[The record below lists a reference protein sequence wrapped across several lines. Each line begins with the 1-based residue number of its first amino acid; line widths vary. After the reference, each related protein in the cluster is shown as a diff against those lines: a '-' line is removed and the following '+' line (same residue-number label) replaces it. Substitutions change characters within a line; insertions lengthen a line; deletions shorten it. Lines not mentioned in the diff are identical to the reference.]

1 MSELIETVPRME
13 LSVQDIEH
21 LVEEL
26 RAYHAIYSP
35 LLQRREQREAAHA
48 YLQGLLAT
56 LPRKSIEPMV
66 LAVDGVAP
74 AAVRAMQA
82 FISEGRWNDER
93 LLQQHWKE
101 VDTDLGAA
109 DGVLMVDGSDFPKQ
123 GIHSVGVKRQYCGE
137 LGKRANCQA
146 GVFMGYVSTQG
157 YTLLDRRLYVPA
169 EWLTDDAYAE
179 RRRQCGLPSAT
190 TFQTKPALA
199 LEMLTAVV
207 QSQALRCRWVVA
219 DEAFGNTPDFLD
231 GVAGLGLW
239 YFAEVPHS
247 TRVWEERPAT
257 HIPPRRGRGRR
268 PPRERLVAGAPE
280 AQAVLKVA
288 AALPAEAWTRQTIK
302 EGSQGP
308 MVAEFA
314 TRRMVAVRDALPG
327 PDVWVVMR
335 RHVETG
341 ELKIY
346 LCNAPADTALDT
358 CVRMS
363 GMRWPIETCF
373 EDSKQ
378 LLGMGAYEVRSWTGW
393 HHHMTLVI
401 LAHFFV
407 VRMRLRFKKKAPAV
421 TLPQVVMVLAT
432 VLPFREFDTQLA
444 LDILVYHQQRN
455 HAAYLSHRKRR
466 IALVTQRE

>member
-1 MSELIETVPRME
+1 MMDLIETTPKMD
-13 LSVQDIEH
+13 LAIQDIAH

-35 LLQRREQREAAHA
+35 LFQRREQREGAHV

-74 AAVRAMQA
+74 KAVRAMQS
-82 FISEGRWNDER
+82 FISEGQWNDER
-93 LLQQHWKE
+93 LLHQHWKE

-109 DGVLMVDGSDFPKQ
+109 EGVLMVDGSDFPKQ
-123 GIHSVGVKRQYCGE
+123 GVHSVGVKRQYCGE

-146 GVFMGYVSTQG
+146 GVFVGYVSSQG
-157 YTLLDRRLYVPA
+157 YTILDRRLYVPV
-169 EWLTDDAYAE
+169 EWLTDDAYAA
-179 RRRQCGLPSAT
+179 RRRQCGLPAET
-190 TFQTKPALA
+190 TFKTKPELA
-199 LEMLTAVV
+199 QEMLAAVV

-219 DEAFGNTPDFLD
+219 DEACGGNPDFLD

-239 YFAEVPHS
+239 YFTEVPHT

-268 PPRERLVAGAPE
+268 PQRERVVEGAPKARSVRE
-280 AQAVLKVA
+280 VA
-288 AALPAEAWTRQTIK
+288 EALPTEAWTRQTIK

-314 TRRMVAVRDALPG
+314 AIRVVAVRNTLPG
-327 PDVWVVMR
+327 PEVWLVLR
-335 RHVETG
+335 RHLETG
-341 ELKIY
+341 ELKTY
-346 LCNAPADTALDT
+346 LCNAPVDTTLAQL
-358 CVRMS
+358 VHMS

-378 LLGMGAYEVRSWTGW
+378 LLGMGDYEVRSWTGW
-393 HHHMTLVI
+393 HHHMTLII

-407 VRMRLRFKKKAPAV
+407 VRMSLRLKKKP
-421 TLPQVVMVLAT
+421 
-432 VLPFREFDTQLA
+432 
-444 LDILVYHQQRN
+444 
-455 HAAYLSHRKRR
+455 RR
-466 IALVTQRE
+466 

>member
-1 MSELIETVPRME
+1 
-13 LSVQDIEH
+13 
-21 LVEEL
+21 
-26 RAYHAIYSP
+26 
-35 LLQRREQREAAHA
+35 
-48 YLQGLLAT
+48 
-56 LPRKSIEPMV
+56 MV

-74 AAVRAMQA
+74 KAVRAMQS
-82 FISEGRWNDER
+82 FISEGQWNDER
-93 LLQQHWKE
+93 LLHQHWKE
-101 VDTDLGAA
+101 VEMDLGAD

-123 GIHSVGVKRQYCGE
+123 GDHAVGVKRQDCGE

-146 GVFMGYVSTQG
+146 GVFVGYGSAQG

-179 RRRQCGLPSAT
+179 RRRQCGMPPET
-190 TFQTKPALA
+190 TFQTKPELA
-199 LEMLTAVV
+199 QEMITAVV
-207 QSQALRCRWVVA
+207 KSQALRCRWVVA
-219 DEAFGNTPDFLD
+219 DEAFGNNPGFLD

-247 TRVWEERPAT
+247 TRVWDERPAI

-268 PPRERLVAGAPE
+268 PQRTRLVAGAPE
-280 AQAVLKVA
+280 AQPVLEVA
-288 AALPAEAWTRQTIK
+288 AALPAAAWTRQTIK

-314 TRRMVAVRDALPG
+314 AIRVVAVRDTLPG
-327 PDVWVVMR
+327 PDVWLVLR

-341 ELKIY
+341 ELKTS
-346 LCNAPADTALDT
+346 LCNAPVDTALET
-358 CVRMS
+358 RVRMS

-378 LLGMGAYEVRSWTGW
+378 RLGMGDYEVRSWTGW

-407 VRMRLRFKKKAPAV
+407 VRMRLRLKKSPGSDIAPGRDGV
-421 TLPQVVMVLAT
+421 GDGLAPPR
-432 VLPFREFDTQLA
+432 V
-444 LDILVYHQQRN
+444 
-455 HAAYLSHRKRR
+455 
-466 IALVTQRE
+466 

>member
-1 MSELIETVPRME
+1 MLLLSHEWKEGSMTTLSETVPKMD
-13 LSVQDIEH
+13 LAIQDIEH

-35 LLQRREQREAAHA
+35 LFQRREQRAAAHS

-74 AAVRAMQA
+74 KAVRAMQS
-82 FISEGRWNDER
+82 FISEGQWNDER
-93 LLQQHWKE
+93 LLHQHWHE
-101 VDTDLGAA
+101 VARDLGAA

-123 GIHSVGVKRQYCGE
+123 GVHSVGVKRQYCGE

-146 GVFMGYVSTQG
+146 GVFVGYVSSQG
-157 YTLLDRRLYVPA
+157 YTMLDRRLYVPM

-179 RRRQCGLPSAT
+179 RRRQCGLPPEL
-190 TFQTKPALA
+190 TFKTKPELA
-199 LEMLTAVV
+199 QEMLAAVV
-207 QSQALRCRWVVA
+207 KSQALRCRWVVA
-219 DEAFGNTPDFLD
+219 DEAFGGNPGFLD

-247 TRVWEERPAT
+247 TRIWDARPAT
-257 HIPPRRGRGRR
+257 HVPPWRGRGRH
-268 PPRERLVAGAPE
+268 PQRERLVEGAPE
-280 AQAVLKVA
+280 AWTVLEVA
-288 AALPAEAWTRQTIK
+288 AALPAEAWAHQTIK

-314 TRRMVAVRDALPG
+314 TLRVVAVRDALPG
-327 PDVWVVMR
+327 PDVWLVLR

-341 ELKIY
+341 ELKTY
-346 LCNAPADTALDT
+346 LCNAPVTTAVET
-358 CVRMS
+358 HVRMS

-378 LLGMGAYEVRSWTGW
+378 LLGMGDYEVRSWTGW

-407 VRMRLRFKKKAPAV
+407 VRMSLRLKKNPSDNVTPSGAGIGSGLAPA
-421 TLPQVVMVLAT
+421 
-432 VLPFREFDTQLA
+432 
-444 LDILVYHQQRN
+444 
-455 HAAYLSHRKRR
+455 
-466 IALVTQRE
+466 